1 MRPQLHIAMLDEFG
15 DAAFF
20 QTKDAYRQTFEDY
33 KRLRKQVVEL
43 QRNQQEN
50 KARIEM
56 LEFQI
61 AEIEAAALEVD
72 EDLRLEQE
80 RQRLLNH
87 KMIADTLTNAYTM
100 LDAEEFSSLANVRSA
115 MNDLESIEEY
125 DPTYKELS
133 SQLSE
138 TFYALEDI
146 TKRLEDVVDGLEF
159 DGNRLMQVESRLDL
173 IHSITRKYG
182 GQVKDV
188 LEYLAQITKEYSLLT
203 GSDLSSE
210 DMEKELKRLEKSLVT
225 LAQIGRAHV

>member
-1 MRPQLHIAMLDEFG
+1 MNLGMQP
-15 DAAFF
+15 FF

-125 DPTYKELS
+125 DPSYKELS

-210 DMEKELKRLEKSLVT
+210 DLEKELKRLEKVWYPWLK
-225 LAQIGRAHV
+225 I

>member
-1 MRPQLHIAMLDEFG
+1 M
-15 DAAFF
+15 
-20 QTKDAYRQTFEDY
+20 
-33 KRLRKQVVEL
+33 VEL

-61 AEIEAAALEVD
+61 AEIEAAALEVE
-72 EDLRLEQE
+72 EDVRLEQE

-182 GQVKDV
+182 CLLYTSRDTNSIEVFVDGKTLSMTFYETTENPVYTLTADEGVNWVVKT
-188 LEYLAQITKEYSLLT
+188 YQK
-203 GSDLSSE
+203 
-210 DMEKELKRLEKSLVT
+210 
-225 LAQIGRAHV
+225 

>member
-1 MRPQLHIAMLDEFG
+1 
-15 DAAFF
+15 
-20 QTKDAYRQTFEDY
+20 
-33 KRLRKQVVEL
+33 
-43 QRNQQEN
+43 
-50 KARIEM
+50 M

-61 AEIEAAALEVD
+61 AEIGSAALEVD

-100 LDAEEFSSLANVRSA
+100 LDAEEFSSLSNVRSA

-159 DGNRLMQVESRLDL
+159 DGNRLMQVESFGFDPLHHAQVWWSSQGRLG
-173 IHSITRKYG
+173 IPGANHQRI
-182 GQVKDV
+182 
-188 LEYLAQITKEYSLLT
+188 
-203 GSDLSSE
+203 
-210 DMEKELKRLEKSLVT
+210 
-225 LAQIGRAHV
+225 